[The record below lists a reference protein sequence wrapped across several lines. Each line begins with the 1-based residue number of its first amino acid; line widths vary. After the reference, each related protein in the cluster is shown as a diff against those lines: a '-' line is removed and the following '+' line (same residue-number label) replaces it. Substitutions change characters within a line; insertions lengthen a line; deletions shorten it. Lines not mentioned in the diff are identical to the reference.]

1 MPIPDFQSVMRPLMD
16 VISDGKEHS
25 IRETLDRL
33 GDHFELTDEERKRLL
48 PSGRQEVFTNRVAW
62 AKTHL
67 RMAALIEPTA
77 RGVFKITARGL
88 ELLKTTQDRIDLR
101 LLRKLPGYL
110 EARDRKREKAEGN
123 GELVTSDA
131 DQTPEEM
138 MEQSFETLR
147 ESLGREILA
156 KLKSASPA
164 FFERLVVELLV
175 RMGYGGTRKDAGQA
189 IGKSGDEGIDGIIK
203 EDRLGLDTI
212 YIQAKKWE
220 QTVSRPEIQKFAGAL
235 QGVRARKGIFITTS
249 DFSKEAVEY
258 ASRID
263 SKIVL
268 IDGEQLWNLMIDF
281 GIGVSTT
288 ATYEVKRIDNDY
300 FSEELG

>member
-1 MPIPDFQSVMRPLMD
+1 
-16 VISDGKEHS
+16 
-25 IRETLDRL
+25 
-33 GDHFELTDEERKRLL
+33 
-48 PSGRQEVFTNRVAW
+48 
-62 AKTHL
+62 
-67 RMAALIEPTA
+67 
-77 RGVFKITARGL
+77 
-88 ELLKTTQDRIDLR
+88 
-101 LLRKLPGYL
+101 
-110 EARDRKREKAEGN
+110 
-123 GELVTSDA
+123 
-131 DQTPEEM
+131 
-138 MEQSFETLR
+138 
-147 ESLGREILA
+147 LGREILS
-156 KLKSASPA
+156 KLKTSSPA

-235 QGVRARKGIFITTS
+235 QGFRAKKGIFITTS

-258 ASRID
+258 SARID